1 MRSRLEWQPGPRAPT
16 VSSMPETRM
25 NPPSEPPPTRR
36 SGDADDQ
43 VTLATR
49 SPAPGQVVVDVG
61 GEVDML
67 TSPQLRAITLEQLQP
82 AAGVELVVLGLDK
95 VTFLGTS
102 GLAVLIEV
110 REAAH
115 TAGVELRLA
124 CTARRVLRP
133 LTIAGLVPLFDI
145 HDTLEQALA
154 AT

>member
-1 MRSRLEWQPGPRAPT
+1 
-16 VSSMPETRM
+16 MPETRE
-25 NPPSEPPPTRR
+25 NPPHDPASVRR
-36 SGDADDQ
+36 GADVDDQ
-43 VTLATR
+43 ITITTDT
-49 SPAPGQVVVDVG
+49 PAAGQIVIEVG

-67 TSPQLRAITLEQLQP
+67 TSPQLRAVVLDQFAPTS
-82 AAGVELVVLGLDK
+82 GVELVVLGLDR

-115 TAGVELRLA
+115 AAGVELRLA

-145 HDTLEQALA
+145 HDTLDQALA
-154 AT
+154 TT

>member
-1 MRSRLEWQPGPRAPT
+1 MSEIRENLSAD
-16 VSSMPETRM
+16 
-25 NPPSEPPPTRR
+25 PPQIRR
-36 SGDADDQ
+36 GGDVDDQ
-43 VTLATR
+43 ITLTHT
-49 SPAPGQVVVDVG
+49 SPVPGQVVIEVG

-67 TSPQLRAITLEQLQP
+67 TSPQLRSAVMDQFEKQ
-82 AAGVELVVLGLDK
+82 AGVELVVLALDG
-95 VTFLGTS
+95 VSFLGTS

-115 TAGVELRLA
+115 AAGVELRLA

-145 HDTLEQALA
+145 HDSVERALA

>member
-1 MRSRLEWQPGPRAPT
+1 MS
-16 VSSMPETRM
+16 ETRES
-25 NPPSEPPPTRR
+25 PSPDPAPIRR
-36 SGDADDQ
+36 GGDADDQ
-43 VTLATR
+43 ISLATR
-49 SPAPGQVVVDVG
+49 PAGSGQVVIEVG

-67 TSPQLRAITLEQLQP
+67 TSPQLRAAVLDQF
-82 AAGVELVVLGLDK
+82 AAGTELVVLALDG

-102 GLAVLIEV
+102 GLAALIEV

-145 HDTLEQALA
+145 HETVDAALA

>member
-1 MRSRLEWQPGPRAPT
+1 MS
-16 VSSMPETRM
+16 ETRE
-25 NPPSEPPPTRR
+25 NLPSDPPSIRR
-36 SGDADDQ
+36 GGDADDQ
-43 VTLATR
+43 ITLTTS
-49 SPAPGQVVVDVG
+49 SPAGGQVVIEVG

-67 TSPQLRAITLEQLQP
+67 TSPQLRAAVLEQFDP
-82 AAGVELVVLGLDK
+82 ATGTELVVLGLDG

-102 GLAVLIEV
+102 GLAALIEV

-133 LTIAGLVPLFDI
+133 LTIAGLIPLFDI
-145 HDTLEQALA
+145 HDTLDQALA

>member
-1 MRSRLEWQPGPRAPT
+1 MS
-16 VSSMPETRM
+16 ETRE
-25 NPPSEPPPTRR
+25 NPTPDPAPIRR
-36 SGDADDQ
+36 GGDADDQ
-43 VTLATR
+43 ISLATR
-49 SPAPGQVVVDVG
+49 PAGPGQVVIEVG

-67 TSPQLRAITLEQLQP
+67 TSPQLRAAVLDQFAPET
-82 AAGVELVVLGLDK
+82 GTELVVLALDG

-102 GLAVLIEV
+102 GLAALIEV

-115 TAGVELRLA
+115 TAGTELRLV

-145 HDTLEQALA
+145 HETQEAALV

>member
-1 MRSRLEWQPGPRAPT
+1 MS
-16 VSSMPETRM
+16 ETRES
-25 NPPSEPPPTRR
+25 PSPDPAPIRR
-36 SGDADDQ
+36 GGDADDQ
-43 VTLATR
+43 ISLTTR
-49 SPAPGQVVVDVG
+49 PAGSGQVVIEVG

-67 TSPQLRAITLEQLQP
+67 TSPQLRAAVLDQF
-82 AAGVELVVLGLDK
+82 AAGTELVVLALDG

-102 GLAVLIEV
+102 GLAALIEV

-145 HDTLEQALA
+145 HETVDAALA

>member
-1 MRSRLEWQPGPRAPT
+1 MS
-16 VSSMPETRM
+16 ETRE
-25 NPPSEPPPTRR
+25 NLQADPSSIRHG
-36 SGDADDQ
+36 GDADDQ
-43 VTLATR
+43 ITLSTAR
-49 SPAPGQVVVDVG
+49 PAAGQVVITVG

-67 TSPQLRAITLEQLQP
+67 TSPQLRLAVLDQFEP
-82 AAGVELVVLGLDK
+82 DAGVELVVLDLDG

-115 TAGVELRLA
+115 NAGVELRLA

-145 HDTLEQALA
+145 HDSVDQALV

>member
-1 MRSRLEWQPGPRAPT
+1 MS
-16 VSSMPETRM
+16 ETRE
-25 NPPSEPPPTRR
+25 NLQADPSSIRR
-36 SGDADDQ
+36 GGDADDQ
-43 VTLATR
+43 ITLSTTR
-49 SPAPGQVVVDVG
+49 PAQGQVVIKVG

-67 TSPQLRAITLEQLQP
+67 TSPQLRFAVLDQFEP
-82 AAGVELVVLGLDK
+82 GAGVELVVLVLDG

-115 TAGVELRLA
+115 AAGVELRLA

-133 LTIAGLVPLFDI
+133 LTIAGLIPLFDI
-145 HDTLEQALA
+145 HDTVERALV

>member
-1 MRSRLEWQPGPRAPT
+1 MSETHDSPAFETPPLPRGG
-16 VSSMPETRM
+16 E
-25 NPPSEPPPTRR
+25 
-36 SGDADDQ
+36 ADDQ
-43 VTLATR
+43 ITLSVTT
-49 SPAPGQVVVDVG
+49 PAEKQSLVAVG
-61 GEVDML
+61 GEVDMV
-67 TSPQLRAITLEQLQP
+67 TSPQLRATVLDQF
-82 AAGVELVVLGLDK
+82 AAGVELVVLSLDG

-115 TAGVELRLA
+115 AAGVELRLA

-145 HDTLEQALA
+145 HDTTDQALA

>member
-1 MRSRLEWQPGPRAPT
+1 MSETQANE
-16 VSSMPETRM
+16 SSGS
-25 NPPSEPPPTRR
+25 NPLRR
-36 SGDADDQ
+36 GGDADDQ
-43 VTLATR
+43 ITLSTR
-49 SPAPGQVVVDVG
+49 TAAPGQVVIEVG

-67 TSPQLRAITLEQLQP
+67 TSPQLRSAVLDQFAEGS
-82 AAGVELVVLGLDK
+82 GVELVVLALDG

-102 GLAVLIEV
+102 GLAALIEV
-110 REAAH
+110 RETAH
-115 TAGVELRLA
+115 SSGVELRLA

>member
-1 MRSRLEWQPGPRAPT
+1 MS
-16 VSSMPETRM
+16 ETRE
-25 NPPSEPPPTRR
+25 NLQADPSSIRR
-36 SGDADDQ
+36 GGEADDQ
-43 VTLATR
+43 ITLSTTR
-49 SPAPGQVVVDVG
+49 PAAGQVVIKVG

-67 TSPQLRAITLEQLQP
+67 TSPQLRFAVLDQFEP
-82 AAGVELVVLGLDK
+82 DSGVELVVLDG

-133 LTIAGLVPLFDI
+133 LTIAGLIPLFDI
-145 HDTLEQALA
+145 HDTVEQALA

>member
-1 MRSRLEWQPGPRAPT
+1 MS
-16 VSSMPETRM
+16 ETRE
-25 NPPSEPPPTRR
+25 NLQTQPSSTRR
-36 SGDADDQ
+36 GGDSDDQ
-43 VTLATR
+43 ITLSTARPAT
-49 SPAPGQVVVDVG
+49 GQVVIQVG

-67 TSPQLRAITLEQLQP
+67 TSPQLRLAVLDQFEP
-82 AAGVELVVLGLDK
+82 DSGVELVVLDLDG

-133 LTIAGLVPLFDI
+133 LTIAGLIPLFDI
-145 HDTLEQALA
+145 HDTVERALA

>member
-1 MRSRLEWQPGPRAPT
+1 MS
-16 VSSMPETRM
+16 ETRE
-25 NPPSEPPPTRR
+25 NLQAEPSSIRR
-36 SGDADDQ
+36 GGDTDDQ
-43 VTLATR
+43 ITLSTTHPAT
-49 SPAPGQVVVDVG
+49 GQVVIQVA

-67 TSPQLRAITLEQLQP
+67 TSPQLRSAVLDQFEP
-82 AAGVELVVLGLDK
+82 EAAVELVVLDLDG

-133 LTIAGLVPLFDI
+133 LTIAGLIPLFDI
-145 HDTLEQALA
+145 HDTVERALA

>member
-1 MRSRLEWQPGPRAPT
+1 MS
-16 VSSMPETRM
+16 ETRE
-25 NPPSEPPPTRR
+25 NRPADPPSIRR
-36 SGDADDQ
+36 GGDVDDQ
-43 VTLATR
+43 VTLDQR
-49 SPAPGQVVVDVG
+49 SPAPGQVVIEVG

-67 TSPQLRAITLEQLQP
+67 TSPQLRSAVIDQFGP
-82 AAGVELVVLGLDK
+82 KAGVELVVLALDG
-95 VTFLGTS
+95 VSFLGTS

-115 TAGVELRLA
+115 AAGVELRLA

-145 HDTLEQALA
+145 RDTVERALA

>member
-1 MRSRLEWQPGPRAPT
+1 MS
-16 VSSMPETRM
+16 ETRE
-25 NPPSEPPPTRR
+25 NLPTDPPSTRR
-36 SGDADDQ
+36 GGDVDDQ
-43 VTLATR
+43 ITLGQR
-49 SPAPGQVVVDVG
+49 SPAPGQVVIEVG

-67 TSPQLRAITLEQLQP
+67 TSPQLRSAVIEQFGTE
-82 AAGVELVVLGLDK
+82 AGVELVVLALDG
-95 VTFLGTS
+95 VSFLGTS

-115 TAGVELRLA
+115 AAGVELRLA

-145 HDTLEQALA
+145 HDTVEQALA

>member
-1 MRSRLEWQPGPRAPT
+1 MPDTRA
-16 VSSMPETRM
+16 
-25 NPPSEPPPTRR
+25 NPPADPSSVKRN
-36 SGDADDQ
+36 GDADDQ
-43 VTLATR
+43 ITLTVR
-49 SPAPGQVVVDVG
+49 RPGPGQVVIEVG

-67 TSPQLRAITLEQLQP
+67 TSPQLRTTALGQF
-82 AAGVELVVLGLDK
+82 AAGSGTELVVLAMDG

-115 TAGVELRLA
+115 AAGVELRLA

-133 LTIAGLVPLFDI
+133 LTIAGLLPLFDI
-145 HDTLEQALA
+145 HPSLDEALA